1 MSESNETENNEP
13 QGDQHE
19 SESLDGLKG
28 ALAKERE
35 ARKAAEKQSK
45 DLERRL
51 AAIENSG
58 KSESE
63 KLAARLK
70 ELEDANAEKERAI
83 RERDARDA
91 IRQAARKAGAA
102 PDAVDAVYRMLK
114 GDIEYDDDG
123 QPANVD
129 ALLKD
134 AKQIAP
140 QLFRASNGRA
150 DGGAGNRQT
159 KPNETMNDLLRRAAG
174 VPT

>member
-1 MSESNETENNEP
+1 MSESNESENTDQTE
-13 QGDQHE
+13 QTE

-28 ALAKERE
+28 ALTKERE
-35 ARKAAEKQSK
+35 ARKAAEKSAR
-45 DLERRL
+45 DLEKRL
-51 AAIENSG
+51 AAIEHSG

-70 ELEDANAEKERAI
+70 ELEDANAEQGRAI

-91 IRQAARKAGAA
+91 IRQAARKAGAS

-114 GDIEYDDDG
+114 SDIEYGEDG

-140 QLFRASNGRA
+140 QLFRAAGGGAN
-150 DGGAGNRQT
+150 GGAGN
-159 KPNETMNDLLRRAAG
+159 KAASIATSHRPRPHPG
-174 VPT
+174 GP